1 MARKPEMDPPETE
14 DDPVIEADI
23 ESFPASDPPG
33 WIPARIGPAVP
44 ITAKDLPSKRD
55 QEIAMHDTRID
66 LPSNIRGTVI
76 GLLQARLA
84 DAVDLA
90 SQAKQAHWNVKGPS
104 FIALHELFDQ
114 VATTV
119 REHAD
124 TIAERITALG
134 GTAEGTA
141 RVAAKQST
149 LKEYP
154 LDIIEG
160 RAHVAAL
167 ADALA
172 SFGAKVRRNLDEAAE
187 AGDRGTADLFTEVS
201 RSIDKTLWFV
211 EGHGQAKA

>member
-124 TIAERITALG
+124 MIAERITALG

-141 RVAAKQST
+141 RVAAKHST